1 MVDWSIGSGIRR
13 LLGIRGD
20 RSAADPR
27 EEAPTASPKGDGRA
41 VPLSERET
49 IWTGAVP
56 VAGRKSLPPDPRVMR
71 AIGLNHSFE
80 TAVADIVDNSLDAGA
95 SKILIRFVRDGERL
109 IGLCVVDD
117 GRGMDEPTIDL
128 AMTVGGKRRY
138 DVSDLGHFGIGLK
151 AASLGQ
157 ARILTVVS
165 RPIGGRAVGRRWL
178 IESASSGFECDV
190 LSGEFCSSAL
200 DRGWAFLTPRSG
212 TLVMWTEVKG
222 FPTVS
227 HGNSIDR
234 FVDDSV
240 VRLRQHLGLV
250 FHRIIASGVVSI
262 AVDVE
267 DVGLG
272 ETGLLFPVDPIDPFG
287 YLRSG
292 RKDYPRTLSAPWQ
305 GGSLTLKCHVWPGR
319 SNLPTFKLPSGRP
332 EQFQGFFFYRNN
344 RLLQHGGWN
353 GAVHPEK
360 ELQLARIEI
369 EISPQLASLFAMNA
383 EKTRVEAAPQFT
395 ALALAATDGTV
406 GFSDYIEDA
415 RGAFRESQKRKRE
428 RPKVIS
434 PGRGFAKNVRTAI
447 SEEYDFIEGEN
458 PLTIK
463 WEDLGDD
470 TFFEVDREAMQ
481 IRLNKRYRAAV
492 LGGASPTPND
502 APLVKALVYLLAEET
517 FRGAFHGVKTRD
529 NLAIWQSI
537 LTAAARAELK

>member
-1 MVDWSIGSGIRR
+1 MVDWKIGSGLRR
-13 LLGIRGD
+13 ILGISGGK
-20 RSAADPR
+20 STAASR
-27 EEAPTASPKGDGRA
+27 EEVPTASPKGSGRS
-41 VPLSERET
+41 VPASEREAM
-49 IWTGAVP
+49 WTDTVP
-56 VAGRKSLPPDPRVMR
+56 VAGRKTLPPDPRIMQ

-95 SKILIRFVRDGERL
+95 EKILIRFVRDGGRL

-117 GRGMDEPTIDL
+117 GRGMDEPTIDR
-128 AMTVGGKRRY
+128 AMTVGGKRHY
-138 DVSDLGHFGIGLK
+138 DNADLGHFGIGLK

-157 ARILTVVS
+157 ARVLTVVS
-165 RPIGGRAVGRRWL
+165 RPKAGRAVGRRWH
-178 IESASSGFECDV
+178 IESAASGFECDV
-190 LSGEFCSSAL
+190 LDGDFCASAL
-200 DRGWAFLTPRSG
+200 DRHWQFLTPQSG
-212 TLVMWTEVKG
+212 TLVMWTEVKS

-234 FVDDSV
+234 FVDDTV

-250 FHRIIASGVVSI
+250 FHRIIAAGTVSM

-292 RKDYPRTLSAPWQ
+292 RKNYPRTLSAPWQ

-360 ELQLARIEI
+360 ELQLARVEI
-369 EISPQLASLFAMNA
+369 DISPQLASLFAMNA
-383 EKTRVEAAPQFT
+383 EKTRVEAAPQF
-395 ALALAATDGTV
+395 ASLVLAATDGTV
-406 GFSDYIEDA
+406 GFVGYIEDA

-434 PGRGFAKNVRTAI
+434 PGRGFAKSVRTAI
-447 SEEYDFIEGEN
+447 SEEYDFIEGESL
-458 PLTIK
+458 LTIK
-463 WEDLGDD
+463 WEELGDD

>member
-1 MVDWSIGSGIRR
+1 MVDWSIGSGISK

-27 EEAPTASPKGDGRA
+27 EEAPTASPKGDRRA

-56 VAGRKSLPPDPRVMR
+56 VASRKTLPPDPRVMQ

-80 TAVADIVDNSLDAGA
+80 TAIADIVDNSLDAGA

-138 DVSDLGHFGIGLK
+138 DVSDLGHFGMGLK

-165 RPIGGRAVGRRWL
+165 RPTGGPAVGRRWV
-178 IESASSGFECDV
+178 IESASNGFECDV

-200 DRGWAFLTPRSG
+200 NRQWTFLVPRSG
-212 TLVMWTEVKG
+212 TLVMWTEVKC

-250 FHRIIASGVVSI
+250 FHRIIASGAVSI

-272 ETGLLFPVDPIDPFG
+272 ETGLLFPVDAIDPFG

-292 RKDYPRTLSAPWQ
+292 RRDYPRTLSAPWQ
-305 GGSLTLKCHVWPGR
+305 GRSLTLKCHVWPGR

-332 EQFQGFFFYRNN
+332 EQFQGFFSTGIIDF
-344 RLLQHGGWN
+344 
-353 GAVHPEK
+353 
-360 ELQLARIEI
+360 
-369 EISPQLASLFAMNA
+369 
-383 EKTRVEAAPQFT
+383 
-395 ALALAATDGTV
+395 
-406 GFSDYIEDA
+406 FS
-415 RGAFRESQKRKRE
+415 
-428 RPKVIS
+428 
-434 PGRGFAKNVRTAI
+434 
-447 SEEYDFIEGEN
+447 
-458 PLTIK
+458 
-463 WEDLGDD
+463 
-470 TFFEVDREAMQ
+470 
-481 IRLNKRYRAAV
+481 
-492 LGGASPTPND
+492 
-502 APLVKALVYLLAEET
+502 
-517 FRGAFHGVKTRD
+517 
-529 NLAIWQSI
+529 
-537 LTAAARAELK
+537 TAAGTEPFIRKKNSSSPASRSIFRRSSLPYSP